1 LSGKVEIM
9 QKEAEKIFE
18 TRELNV
24 NMGPQHPATH
34 GVLRLVLD
42 IDGETIVNVTPH
54 VGYLHRGIEKLGESL
69 SYFQALPLTDRM
81 DYVSAMSNNIGYCV
95 AVEKLFGIEVPE
107 RAKYIR
113 TIVGEVSRVSNHLLW
128 LATHALDIG
137 AMTVFLYCFREREW
151 LLDLF
156 EMICGARL
164 TLTYPRVG
172 GVRNDVPQKFL
183 DSLWKFTD
191 EFPSRILEYETL
203 IDQNRIWLQRTVGIG
218 VISAEEAVSW
228 GMTGPTL
235 RGSGVAYDIRKH
247 MPYDAYDK
255 LDFEVPIGTEG
266 DTYDRYRCRMLEMR
280 QSNNL
285 IRQCIEKLPAGPVM
299 ADEPK
304 FVLPPKD
311 KMMPVTHPTDMAYFI
326 IEKAC
331 KGCGMCLRACP
342 AKAITG
348 EKKQPHKID
357 QSLCLQCSTCFT
369 TCKFKSLTVVPGGKG
384 LSDEKLAELAV
395 APDQLPEDIKE
406 AQQNLTRQFDFIK
419 KGPKAPE
426 GEIYVA
432 TEVPKGELGFYFV
445 SDGSGKPYRMR
456 VRAPSFI
463 HAGCLPRLCIGH
475 LVADVIANIGTID
488 IVLGECDR

>member
-1 LSGKVEIM
+1 MIKME
-9 QKEAEKIFE
+9 EPEKIFE

-34 GVLRLVLD
+34 GVLRVVLD
-42 IDGETIVNVTPH
+42 LDGETIVKLTPY
-54 VGYLHRGIEKLGESL
+54 VGYLHRGLEKLGESL

-95 AVEKLFGIEVPE
+95 AVEKLYGIEAPP
-107 RAKYIR
+107 RAKFIR
-113 TIVGEVSRVSNHLLW
+113 TIVGELSRISNHLLW

-151 LLDLF
+151 ILELF
-156 EMICGARL
+156 EMISGARL
-164 TLTYPRVG
+164 TITYPRIG
-172 GVRNDVPQKFL
+172 GVRNDISQEFIDSTVKFL
-183 DSLWKFTD
+183 D

-235 RGSGVAYDIRKH
+235 RGSGVPYDIRKFQ
-247 MPYDAYDK
+247 PYDAYDQIE
-255 LDFEVPIGTEG
+255 FEVPIGTAG

-280 QSNNL
+280 QSVKI
-285 IRQCIEKLPAGPVM
+285 IRQCLEKLPEGPVM

-311 KMMPVTHPTDMAYFI
+311 KMKAITHPTDMAYFI

-342 AKAITG
+342 AKAISG
-348 EKKQPHKID
+348 EKKKPHVID

-384 LSDEKLAELAV
+384 LSDEKLAEMAV

-419 KGPKAPE
+419 KGPRAPE
-426 GEIYVA
+426 GDIYVA

-456 VRAPSFI
+456 LRSPSFI
-463 HAGCLPRLCIGH
+463 HAGCLSRLCIGH

>member
-1 LSGKVEIM
+1 MM

-42 IDGETIVNVTPH
+42 IDGETVVRVTPH

-69 SYFQALPLTDRM
+69 SYYQALPLTDRM

-95 AVEKLFGIEVPE
+95 AVEKLFGIEAPE
-107 RAKYIR
+107 RAKFIR
-113 TIVGEVSRVSNHLLW
+113 TIVGEMSRIANHLLW

-151 LLDLF
+151 ILDLY

-164 TLTYPRVG
+164 TVTYPRVG
-172 GVRNDVPQKFL
+172 GVRNDVPQQFL
-183 DSLWKFTD
+183 DSLWKFTE
-191 EFPSRILEYETL
+191 EFPSRVLEYETL
-203 IDQNRIWLQRTVGIG
+203 IDQNRIWLERTKGIG

-235 RGSGVAYDIRKH
+235 RGSGVPYDIRKH

-255 LDFEVPIGTEG
+255 IEFDVPIGTEG
-266 DTYDRYRCRMLEMR
+266 DTYDRYRCRMLEFR
-280 QSNNL
+280 QSNNI
-285 IRQCIEKLPAGPVM
+285 IRQCIEKLPPGPVM
-299 ADEPK
+299 ADAPK
-304 FVLPPKD
+304 FTLQPKD
-311 KMMPVTHPTDMAYFI
+311 KMMPITHPTQALAYVI
-326 IEKAC
+326 DEKVC
-331 KGCGMCLRACP
+331 KGCGMCMRACP
-342 AKAITG
+342 AAAIFG
-348 EKKQPHKID
+348 EKKKPHTIK
-357 QSLCLQCSTCFT
+357 QEMCLHCGNCFV
-369 TCKFKSLTVVPGGKG
+369 TCKFKALKLIPGGKAMTEEQ
-384 LSDEKLAELAV
+384 LKELAS
-395 APDQLPEDIKE
+395 APMPEEITKAAE
-406 AQQNLTRQFDFIK
+406 YLVRHFEFVK

-463 HAGCLPRLCIGH
+463 HAGCIPRLSVGH
-475 LVADVIANIGTID
+475 LVADVIAVIGTID